1 MKWGEIT
8 WIFLHTLSV
17 QIPEEVYPSLKNS
30 LFQQVKNLC
39 SCLPCPDCASHATQ
53 YLAKMRVPET
63 KGDFIKMLVV
73 FHNTINQKNKK
84 PIFLLP
90 EIKKYN
96 GVNLSLVFRI
106 CKHIITHQPYNP
118 RIIMNKIRTNQCLQD
133 LQIWLKNNHLIQ

>member
-17 QIPEEVYPSLKNS
+17 QISDEKYNNSKNE
-30 LFQQVKNLC
+30 LFQHVKNLC

-53 YLAKMRVPET
+53 YLAKMRTPET
-63 KGDFIKMLVV
+63 KGDFVKMLVV

-90 EIKKYN
+90 QIIKYRV
-96 GVNLSLVFRI
+96 VNLTLVFRM

-118 RIIMNKIRTNQCLQD
+118 RIIMNKIRTNKCLQEFNV
-133 LQIWLKNNHLIQ
+133 WLKNNRLIQ